1 MSCLNFQRALVIGFL
16 LWAVF
21 VLTGCSLNPLDALS
35 GKPEVTAQV
44 GAENVKQTVG
54 VTAKQDT
61 SSKQETTIKE
71 SKVDKV
77 DTSNKKR
84 VSASSIQAET
94 ITADKIEISNRE
106 SDLYVT
112 LFAIACMFVAGFI
125 SGVLW
130 GNRNKKGA

>member
-16 LWAVF
+16 LWAIL

-54 VTAKQDT
+54 LTAKQDT

-130 GNRNKKGA
+130 GSRNKKGA

>member
-54 VTAKQDT
+54 LTAKQDT
-61 SSKQETTIKE
+61 SSKQETSIKE

-112 LFAIACMFVAGFI
+112 LFVIACMFVAGFI

-130 GNRNKKGA
+130 GSRNKKGA

>member
-1 MSCLNFQRALVIGFL
+1 MKALYPFLVVILALVVVSL
-16 LWAVF
+16 S
-21 VLTGCSLNPLDALS
+21 GCSLSPLDALS

-112 LFAIACMFVAGFI
+112 LFAMACMLVAGFL
-125 SGVLW
+125 SGVLFA
-130 GNRNKKGA
+130 GRKKGA

>member
-1 MSCLNFQRALVIGFL
+1 MSCLNFQRALVICFL

-54 VTAKQDT
+54 LTAKQDT
-61 SSKQETTIKE
+61 SSKQETSIKE

-112 LFAIACMFVAGFI
+112 LFVIACMFVAGFI

-130 GNRNKKGA
+130 GSRNKKGA

>member
-16 LWAVF
+16 LWAIF

-54 VTAKQDT
+54 LTAKQDT

-112 LFAIACMFVAGFI
+112 LFVIACMFVAGFI

-130 GNRNKKGA
+130 GSRNKKGA

>member
-16 LWAVF
+16 LWAIF

>member
-112 LFAIACMFVAGFI
+112 LFAIACIFVAGFI

>member
-54 VTAKQDT
+54 LTAKQDT

-77 DTSNKKR
+77 DTSNKKS
-84 VSASSIQAET
+84 VIAPSIQAET

-112 LFAIACMFVAGFI
+112 LFVIACMFVAGFI

>member
-1 MSCLNFQRALVIGFL
+1 MKGLYPFLVVIMALV
-16 LWAVF
+16 V
-21 VLTGCSLNPLDALS
+21 VSLTGCSLNPLDALS

-54 VTAKQDT
+54 LTAKQDT

-71 SKVDKV
+71 SNVDKV
-77 DTSNKKR
+77 DASNKKR

-112 LFAIACMFVAGFI
+112 LFVIACMFVAGFI

-130 GNRNKKGA
+130 GSRNKKGA